1 MYFNSVHFKMLP
13 TIVCYEFHSWFQYY
27 LCRYTCIS
35 VYRIFLIYIP
45 RYLYTYVS
53 FYCSTSQIA
62 CGYDSEAWPQT
73 TEELLEV
80 ITHIQQL
87 SESINWESWNWISES
102 WTSHQLWCHFYWDW
116 NPWKL
121 KWLMIPS
128 NTLVM
133 RSPITLIYIMI
144 YSFPFTFK
152 SYSVLNVYF
161 KWLAR

>member
-1 MYFNSVHFKMLP
+1 MNFIHEFNTTYSYV
-13 TIVCYEFHSWFQYY
+13 Y
-27 LCRYTCIS
+27 LLIGYSSFI
-35 VYRIFLIYIP
+35 YQDIYI
-45 RYLYTYVS
+45 RTYVS
-53 FYCSTSQIA
+53 SYCSTSQIA

-73 TEELLEV
+73 TQELLEV

-128 NTLVM
+128 NTP
-133 RSPITLIYIMI
+133 RTLIYMI
-144 YSFPFTFK
+144 ERFFSFYFQ
-152 SYSVLNVYF
+152 VLQCP
-161 KWLAR
+161 